1 METKFR
7 KIGDQ
12 VEVLMSELRN
22 ESIKFITDTIKKV
35 SGDKGSINLYDEDE
49 NDSVYVS
56 YDGGSH
62 PEYASNLWS
71 MVYDVHINSKVSWHC
86 VSRTAMITKSHV
98 ALLWKSTRLPVWLIM
113 LQVMTMNKHI
123 NNLH

>member
-1 METKFR
+1 MEAKFR
-7 KIGDQ
+7 KIGNQ
-12 VEVLMSELRN
+12 VEALMPELRN

-56 YDGGSH
+56 YDGGRH

-71 MVYDVHINSKVSWHC
+71 MVYDVHIDSKGKLALCIEDSDDYE
-86 VSRTAMITKSHV
+86 ITRCTTMEIYEV
-98 ALLWKSTRLPVWLIM
+98 ACMVDN
-113 LQVMTMNKHI
+113 VAGDDDE
-123 NNLH
+123 